1 MRRFLFIL
9 LFLYTLF
16 SQAQLLELDY
26 WSPSKKE
33 SVFKVSLFKEFMLS
47 ANPLGHFD
55 SSSEVIKIN

>member
-9 LFLYTLF
+9 LFLYALF

-33 SVFKVSLFKEFMLS
+33 SVFKGFMLS
-47 ANPLGHFD
+47 ANTLGDFD
-55 SSSEVIKIN
+55 SNS

>member
-33 SVFKVSLFKEFMLS
+33 SIFKVSLFKEFMLS
-47 ANPLGHFD
+47 ANTLGTFGQ
-55 SSSEVIKIN
+55 